1 MTRTA
6 RARGLGHR
14 ACGLGAR
21 ARAAVTGGL
30 LGLLVGQLVGMSA
43 CTEAGLRK
51 IPPPPPPTLDNLL
64 TIRGEFCTE
73 PAEEVVFPVKI
84 LFLLDQSAS
93 LQCTDSE
100 NRRFGALNGVIQ
112 DLMNIPSVSFGF
124 VGFSSWSREQT
135 FTRNQGDIDQFLDP
149 AGGLGP
155 ATDYQGALATAVRII
170 EQDMV
175 AVGAAERA
183 RTKYVVILMSDGVP
197 EPRCNAGC
205 EDDRRACE
213 DGEDNDGDGLADASD
228 PDCANID
235 DNSLHPDSL
244 YGVCNTTQVVPDD
257 VYVDMDGLC
266 PEYNQAPQILA
277 RISSLLALK
286 DTYSAGDVR
295 LHTVLLFSPQDVV
308 EAICGPASVT
318 FGYNHDVA
326 KSLLT
331 SMAAAGGGTFRDV
344 NIQYENDKFL
354 NFDFTSLDSPQW
366 LVSFMADNRN
376 AVQDGAWALDTDMDG
391 LSDPAEAE
399 AGTDPRSAD
408 SDFPDADGYTD
419 LLEARLAGAGFDPLD
434 PGLPAVACADPDDFD
449 GDGLRNCEEDA
460 LGTDS
465 RLPDTDGDGLV
476 DWLELAAGTDPLRDD
491 ALEDMDFDGVSNF
504 DEVRAG
510 TDPVAA
516 DAAVFRTDRIR
527 YGLDDLGLDRVP
539 RQNGH
544 LDERHCYEFSVEHI
558 RLVTPLTQAHRG
570 RNRIYLYTLEK
581 PFQLAGA
588 EERGHVACVEAYYDG
603 EHFKDPADG
612 LLDMRQGFWN
622 QAALNLTGR
631 VTDLR
636 ACAGAQAE
644 DFGRD
649 ELLALSAQCLPK
661 KVQLG
666 DILYKRDDLERL
678 VRRYAN
684 GGLAPRFARH
694 PANVFHPIEEFD
706 PDRDCVRPRELDL
719 LDAYLERLVDV
730 CDPCLH
736 PAPEETVTATSGA
749 TEGAGS

>member
-1 MTRTA
+1 MGA
-6 RARGLGHR
+6 LVGLG
-14 ACGLGAR
+14 L
-21 ARAAVTGGL
+21 AAA
-30 LGLLVGQLVGMSA
+30 A

-51 IPPPPPPTLDNLL
+51 IPPPPPPSLDNLL
-64 TIRGEFCTE
+64 TIQGEFCTE

-135 FTRNQGDIDQFLDP
+135 FTRNQGDIDNFLDP

-155 ATDYQGALATAVRII
+155 ATDYQGALATAVRLI

-175 AVGAAERA
+175 EVGAAERA

-205 EDDRRACE
+205 EDDQRACE

-244 YGVCNTTQVVPDD
+244 YGVCNTTQEVPDD

-266 PEYNQAPQILA
+266 PEYNQPPQILA
-277 RISSLLALK
+277 RIADLLALK

-295 LHTVLLFSPQDVV
+295 LHTVLLFSPQEVV
-308 EAICGPASVT
+308 ESLCGPASVT
-318 FGYNHDVA
+318 FGYNHDIA

-331 SMAAAGGGTFRDV
+331 SMAEAGGGTFRDV
-344 NIQYENDKFL
+344 NIEYENDNFL

-366 LVSFMADNRN
+366 LVSFMAHNHS
-376 AVQDGAWALDTDMDG
+376 ALEEGGAWVLDTDMDG
-391 LSDPAEAE
+391 LSDPAEE
-399 AGTDPRSAD
+399 ALGTEPRAPD
-408 SDFPDADGYTD
+408 SDFPDGDGYTD
-419 LLEARLAGAGFDPLD
+419 LVEARLLGAGFDPLD
-434 PGLPAVACADPDDFD
+434 PALPAVGCADTDDFD

-460 LGTDS
+460 LGTDR
-465 RLPDTDGDGLV
+465 RLPDTDGDGV
-476 DWLELAAGTDPLRDD
+476 IDWLELAGGTDPLRDD
-491 ALEDMDFDGVSNF
+491 ALEDMDFDGASNF
-504 DEVRAG
+504 DEVRGG
-510 TDPVAA
+510 TNPAEA
-516 DAAVFRTDRIR
+516 DAAAFRADRIR
-527 YGLDDLGLDRVP
+527 YGLTDLGLDRVP
-539 RQNGH
+539 QQNGR
-544 LDERHCYEFSVEHI
+544 LDERHCYEFSVEHV
-558 RLVTPLTQAHRG
+558 RLVTPLVTAYRG

-612 LLDMRQGFWN
+612 ILDMRQDFWN
-622 QAALNLTGR
+622 RAAQHLAER
-631 VTDLR
+631 VAEIR
-636 ACAGAQAE
+636 ACAGAGPD
-644 DFGRD
+644 DFRRD

-666 DILYKRDDLERL
+666 DILHKRADLEAL

-684 GGLAPRFARH
+684 GGLNPRFARH

-719 LDAYLERLVDV
+719 LDAYLQRLVEV

-736 PAPEETVTATSGA
+736 PAPGETVTGETP
-749 TEGAGS
+749 GAGS